1 MSEIKNSLDD
11 LSSNMG
17 MKEETMNVRV
27 DNRHYQ
33 IWRTQKKQMRK
44 KEQSSLWCNT
54 KRPNIWVTGD
64 KEGRESN
71 WNIKK

>member
-33 IWRTQKKQMRK
+33 I
-44 KEQSSLWCNT
+44 
-54 KRPNIWVTGD
+54 
-64 KEGRESN
+64 
-71 WNIKK
+71 